1 MRFIFLAALLA
12 VSATPALAKPVT
24 YACQMSQTNNGWI
37 RPQVILQID
46 AAAGSARVLDDIV
59 RSVHGK
65 AKPGTLS
72 VEGSQSI
79 VTWTVLVED
88 SRGQDTNMRYRAALL
103 KGNKVV
109 VSATPSAN
117 YNGRFSARG
126 RCAMTPGRYPGM

>member
-1 MRFIFLAALLA
+1 MRSIFLAALLV
-12 VSATPALAKPVT
+12 VSAAPALAKPVT

-46 AAAGSARVLDDIV
+46 AAAGHARVLDDIV
-59 RSVHGK
+59 HSVHGK
-65 AKPGTLS
+65 AKPASLKIDGAQS
-72 VEGSQSI
+72 V

-109 VSATPSAN
+109 VSAMPSAN
-117 YNGRFSARG
+117 YNGRFSGRG
-126 RCAMTPGRYPGM
+126 RCAMTTERYPGM